1 MSIRLLDAEGAKQFL
16 LLINSDGEFR
26 LVSRDMTLNLCLEVG
41 SERRL
46 INIWNGKFKKIGRF
60 VALSEPID
68 VTIKGASQ
76 FWQLLLSPVPPP
88 EFQNLYAG
96 VRFKKCEV
104 SGNSE
109 LYFAYFA
116 ALNRM
121 IDLKRDHENG

>member
-1 MSIRLLDAEGAKQFL
+1 MSFSFLDANGSKHFL
-16 LLINSDGEFR
+16 ALINGDPEFR

-46 INIWNGKFKKIGRF
+46 INFRDGEIGKIERF
-60 VALSEPID
+60 IPLADPVD
-68 VTIKGASQ
+68 VTIKGPNE

-88 EFQNLYAG
+88 GFQNLYAG

-109 LYFAYFA
+109 LYFAYYA
-116 ALNRM
+116 AITRIIELM
-121 IDLKRDHENG
+121 QDHENG

>member
-68 VTIKGASQ
+68 VTIKGASNFGSCSFRLCPHQ
-76 FWQLLLSPVPPP
+76 NSRICTPEYVSRNAKFPEIASSTSPTLPRST
-88 EFQNLYAG
+88 A
-96 VRFKKCEV
+96 
-104 SGNSE
+104 
-109 LYFAYFA
+109 
-116 ALNRM
+116 
-121 IDLKRDHENG
+121 